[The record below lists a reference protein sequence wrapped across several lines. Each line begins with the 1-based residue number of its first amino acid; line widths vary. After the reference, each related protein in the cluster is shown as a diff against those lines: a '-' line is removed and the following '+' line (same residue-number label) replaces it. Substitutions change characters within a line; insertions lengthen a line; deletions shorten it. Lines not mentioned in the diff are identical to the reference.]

1 MGGPFCY
8 LPPKLS
14 HLSEFSQPQFL
25 QSPNPF
31 MHSNQMSNLLQRFI
45 DQMEDSTTPKET
57 DSSNN
62 FFNFLSSDVTELI
75 LARLPVRSIIRC
87 SAVCK
92 LWHSIITAPLFSASA
107 AAPPWFFL
115 YGQNNIFVKNNQA
128 FAFDPDSNEW
138 IKLPTTLFP
147 VSISQ
152 ESSFIG
158 SGGFFFNTTAN
169 NFSFAP
175 ILIPSW
181 RETTPLKFSR
191 LNPLV
196 GVISSEF
203 SSNSNQNNRFEQKL
217 NLPNIIVVGGVR
229 FIGGLVDI
237 EDNLAVE
244 IYNPTL
250 DSWDLCPPLPADFRS
265 GNSSQSLSSAF
276 FKSKFYVF
284 GIHSCFIS
292 SFDLSNRVWSEV
304 QTLRPPGVITS
315 FLISCRNQLMLA
327 GLCNNPH
334 GPSFNLWGIDEL
346 TMEFSEVAIM
356 PPDLLNCLFDS
367 DEDDRF
373 ASLKCVGVGKYIF
386 VFNEEHRRNYPACVC
401 EVSSDSKQCRWR
413 RIPDLP
419 EPVNR
424 FHKVISFCSTI
435 SLRWILD
442 GEVA

>member
-1 MGGPFCY
+1 
-8 LPPKLS
+8 
-14 HLSEFSQPQFL
+14 
-25 QSPNPF
+25 
-31 MHSNQMSNLLQRFI
+31 
-45 DQMEDSTTPKET
+45 MEDSNTLKET
-57 DSSNN
+57 DTFNN
-62 FFNFLSSDVTELI
+62 FFHFLSSDLTELI
-75 LARLPVRSIIRC
+75 LSHLPIRSIVRC

-92 LWHSIITAPLFSASA
+92 LWHSIVTTPSFSATA
-107 AAPPWFFL
+107 AAAPWFFL

-138 IKLPTTLFP
+138 IKLPATLFP

-175 ILIPSW
+175 ILKPSW
-181 RETTPLKFSR
+181 RETTPLQFSR

-203 SSNSNQNNRFEQKL
+203 SSNSNLNNRFERNL

-244 IYNPTL
+244 IYNPTS

-284 GIHSCFIS
+284 GIYSCFIS
-292 SFDLSNRVWSEV
+292 SFDLYNRVWSEV
-304 QTLRPPGVITS
+304 QTLRPPGVIIS

-334 GPSFNLWGIDEL
+334 GPSFNLWRIDEL

-373 ASLKCVGVGKYIF
+373 ASLKCVGFGKYIF

-401 EVSSDSKQCRWR
+401 EIISDSNKCRWR
-413 RIPDLP
+413 KIPDLP

-442 GEVA
+442 GEDA